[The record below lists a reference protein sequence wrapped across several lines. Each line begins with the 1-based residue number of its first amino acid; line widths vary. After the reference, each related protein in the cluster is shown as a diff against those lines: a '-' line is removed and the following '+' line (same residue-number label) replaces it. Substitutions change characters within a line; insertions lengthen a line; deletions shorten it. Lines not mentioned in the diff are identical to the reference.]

1 MKEDTLHES
10 IYTKFKNGQNQPS
23 VGRGEHV
30 VPGGG
35 VLTGRGPP
43 PQETS
48 GGLKMASILI
58 CGSCTR
64 VCL

>member
-30 VPGGG
+30 PWGGL
-35 VLTGRGPP
+35 LTGRGAP

-58 CGSCTR
+58 CGSYTR